1 MARYLCN
8 FNMVLRQQM
17 AYRGDF
23 YARLV
28 GILLRMSVYFYLW
41 QVVGGTASDLNA
53 RQLTTYSVL
62 GILLS
67 VALFSN
73 ASYKMGSALRDGS
86 IITRLLRPVDLQLS
100 MMVESLGETLYRL
113 ISSGL
118 PLYGAA
124 CLLFQVQAPASAGHA
139 LAFLFSAACGAL
151 VAAAFSYLMGVLTF
165 WTSNDWG
172 LTVFQRVFIQ
182 SFSGALVPLT
192 LLPGWLQQ
200 AVHWLPFQAMAHQP
214 IMIYQG
220 QFTLLQSCA
229 SIAGQLAWAVGLMLL
244 GRVLAAGAVA
254 QLTFQGG

>member
-1 MARYLCN
+1 MAKYLFN
-8 FNMVLRQQM
+8 FNIVLRQQM

-28 GILLRMSVYFYLW
+28 GILLRMTVYFYLW
-41 QVVGGTASDLNA
+41 KVAGSTAPDLDA

-86 IITRLLRPVDLQLS
+86 IIIRLLRPVDLQLT
-100 MMVESLGETLYRL
+100 MMIESLGESLYR
-113 ISSGL
+113 IITSGL
-118 PLYGAA
+118 PLFGIA

-192 LLPGWLQQ
+192 LLPGWLHQ
-200 AVHWLPFQAMAHQP
+200 ALNWLPFQAMAHQP

-220 QFTLLQSCA
+220 QFTLLQSFA
-229 SIAGQLAWAVGLMLL
+229 SIAGQLAWAAGLILL
-244 GRVLAAGAVA
+244 GRALAAGAVA